1 MFTGHFCLKLQVK
14 HAVKAGADAIA
25 TVPPLFFK
33 PKTIGKG
40 SLKINWCFLDACV
53 LLVLWVLFLLYRM
66 RMLIAHCHFFK
77 FMGINFG
84 LKKV

>member
-40 SLKINWCFLDACV
+40 SLKINWYFLDVCV
-53 LLVLWVLFLLYRM
+53 ISIVGFVFAL
-66 RMLIAHCHFFK
+66 
-77 FMGINFG
+77 
-84 LKKV
+84 